1 MYADT
6 SMLPERE
13 ERERDS
19 YSHTWSTNYVSYI
32 IPGEQPE
39 LWVHVEIFPSRSL
52 TDVRVD
58 GWNSLS
64 RQLTQ

>member
-13 ERERDS
+13 EREREREIHI
-19 YSHTWSTNYVSYI
+19 YSHTWSTNYVSH

-39 LWVHVEIFPSRSL
+39 LWVHVEIFPSIKFDSCE
-52 TDVRVD
+52 
-58 GWNSLS
+58 G
-64 RQLTQ
+64 